1 MTRLIIALLIKDHK
15 NTQSPLVRTRYGM
28 VSGIV
33 GLVCNTLLSAVKF
46 FLGAMSGS
54 IAVTADAVN
63 NLSDCGSSAVTL
75 IGFKMASKPA
85 DNEHPYGHG
94 RIEYIAGLIVSFM
107 IMYAGFEILKSSV
120 IKIVNPMPVASSLP
134 VIIGLCA
141 SILVKLW
148 LNRFNNTVSK
158 RISSSAVSAAAADS
172 VFDMLATGATL
183 VSVIVS
189 GYTDLPMDGIAG
201 ILVSAIILYAGV
213 GIIRDTLSPLL
224 GRSPSPE
231 LVGKIKDMVLSYDGI
246 LGVHDLIVH
255 EYGPGKVFA
264 SLHAEVSVEE
274 DVLESHA
281 LIDGIENELSR
292 KLGIDV
298 VIHMDPLENKCELTN
313 ELKRRVTTAVS
324 DIDERFRIHDF
335 RVVPSGDYKNLV
347 FDVEIP
353 IEYKAPNSVVE
364 EMICEKVKSLDVYFV
379 PKIMIDR
386 VKV

>member
-46 FLGAMSGS
+46 FRRDVGS

-75 IGFKMASKPA
+75 TGLKWRQSRPTTSTRTATA
-85 DNEHPYGHG
+85 
-94 RIEYIAGLIVSFM
+94 IEYIAGLIVSFM

-120 IKIVNPMPVASSLP
+120 IKIVNPMPVVSSLP

-183 VSVIVS
+183 VSVIAS

-292 KLGIDV
+292 KLG
-298 VIHMDPLENKCELTN
+298 LTWLYIWTRSKTN
-313 ELKRRVTTAVS
+313 AS
-324 DIDERFRIHDF
+324 
-335 RVVPSGDYKNLV
+335 
-347 FDVEIP
+347 
-353 IEYKAPNSVVE
+353 
-364 EMICEKVKSLDVYFV
+364 
-379 PKIMIDR
+379 
-386 VKV
+386 

>member
-1 MTRLIIALLIKDHK
+1 MMTRLIIALLIKDHK

-33 GLVCNTLLSAVKF
+33 GLVCNALLSAVKF

-120 IKIVNPMPVASSLP
+120 IKIINPMPVASSLP

-172 VFDMLATGATL
+172 VFDVLATGATL
-183 VSVIVS
+183 VSVIAS

-246 LGVHDLIVH
+246 LGVHDLIV
-255 EYGPGKVFA
+255 
-264 SLHAEVSVEE
+264 
-274 DVLESHA
+274 
-281 LIDGIENELSR
+281 
-292 KLGIDV
+292 
-298 VIHMDPLENKCELTN
+298 
-313 ELKRRVTTAVS
+313 
-324 DIDERFRIHDF
+324 
-335 RVVPSGDYKNLV
+335 
-347 FDVEIP
+347 
-353 IEYKAPNSVVE
+353 
-364 EMICEKVKSLDVYFV
+364 
-379 PKIMIDR
+379 
-386 VKV
+386 